1 MMQLFASHIRAAK
14 AAREHNLDS
23 LGALFHGAASGHFNC
38 PAEGCTP
45 EKLLSDILRGQLRAE
60 LGIDHLADL
69 ELHIDAAADLLEI
82 FLELGDLGALLAD
95 DETRAGAM
103 KDHVHLLDI
112 SLDLDLGNRR
122 GLVVSLDEPSDL
134 VVLHEKISEA
144 LLVGEP
150 T

>member
-1 MMQLFASHIRAAK
+1 
-14 AAREHNLDS
+14 
-23 LGALFHGAASGHFNC
+23 
-38 PAEGCTP
+38 
-45 EKLLSDILRGQLRAE
+45 
-60 LGIDHLADL
+60 
-69 ELHIDAAADLLEI
+69 
-82 FLELGDLGALLAD
+82 
-95 DETRAGAM
+95 M